1 MSKFQ
6 APLKSASKMNHAPL
20 PSRSELTN
28 GSTVAVIGGGPA
40 GAFFA
45 IHLLRRARELARTL
59 KLIIF
64 ERRRSVGT
72 GTERCGAES
81 WKGCNYCAGGIS
93 PKLHDLLEE
102 LGLRLPEEII
112 QCRIGSIS
120 IQGFW
125 KNIELEVPP
134 GREILSVYRGSR
146 PHARFEGYKNFDSF
160 LLDEALQ
167 SGAWLISGE
176 VIEVTYTEGGKP
188 AIHYR
193 VGGTELVL
201 EADLAVF
208 AAGVN
213 EEVGTP
219 LERSRMLQSLQR
231 LIPRF
236 RPPQV
241 RQALIFELEAKPKIP
256 ANLLG
261 TIHFVEYGSKALPL
275 EMCSLV
281 PKRGFITVVLVGE
294 GIDAVGD
301 LAEGLGIVKRFLELP
316 HIRKLV
322 SPRVHLS
329 PACICRPNMVVGSAK
344 HPFGDRVVAVGDM
357 VTARLYKDGILSAC
371 QTARGLAQTVL
382 ELGVD
387 AASLEE
393 GYGPTLRRFSR
404 GNRLASFVFLLHR
417 LFFSS
422 SVLSRVLYQ
431 AVITER
437 KGTPSSRRHLGKLL
451 WRIASGDDD
460 YQAIF
465 LSMLHPAT
473 IWSILTGGALITL
486 RNYLTEL
493 AFGLRWEGFGRF
505 TTGVAIERLEGKR
518 REFSRLMA
526 DASVKVP
533 GKLEFER
540 MYTIKIVAP
549 RQRILEQLGRFGET
563 DRGYLRPKW
572 VRIHRTAG
580 VPNTPGCVIQYEIGC
595 RHLCF
600 SLTLDQL
607 IGGHLAVYRV
617 NDGFARG
624 GMLLFEIEKLSEEA
638 CALSI
643 YVAFNFAR
651 GKTWVRRPLWWLFRL
666 LFPAFVHDVVW
677 NHSLCQLKD
686 IAEAIHEEHE
696 GLSRDSKAPD
706 LLTSAH

>member
-1 MSKFQ
+1 M
-6 APLKSASKMNHAPL
+6 
-20 PSRSELTN
+20 TD

-45 IHLLRRARELARTL
+45 IHLLRRARELTRTL
-59 KLIIF
+59 KVIIL
-64 ERRRSVGT
+64 ERRRSVSLQPARG
-72 GTERCGAES
+72 GAES

-93 PKLHDLLEE
+93 PKLHDVLEE

-112 QCRIGSIS
+112 QSRIGSIS

-134 GREILSVYRGSR
+134 GRELVSVYRGSR

-160 LLDEALQ
+160 LLDAALKA
-167 SGAWLISGE
+167 GAELIAGDA
-176 VIEVTYTEGGKP
+176 IDATYNERGKP
-188 AIHYR
+188 VIRYCA
-193 VGGTELVL
+193 GGTELRL

-213 EEVGTP
+213 EEVGTT

-231 LIPRF
+231 LIPSF
-236 RPPQV
+236 RPPRV
-241 RQALIFELEAKPKIP
+241 RQALIFELEAKPKVP
-256 ANLLG
+256 SNLLG

-281 PKRGFITVVLVGE
+281 PKRGFITVVLIGE
-294 GIDAVGD
+294 GVDKVTD
-301 LAEGLGIVKRFLELP
+301 LGESPGIVKRFLELP

-322 SPRVHLS
+322 SPRVQLS
-329 PACICRPNMVVGSAK
+329 TACICRPNMVVGSAR

-357 VTARLYKDGILSAC
+357 VTTRLYKDGILSAC
-371 QTARGLAQTVL
+371 QTARALAVTVL
-382 ELGVD
+382 GLGID

-393 GYGPTLRRFSR
+393 GYGPVLRRFRR

-437 KGTPSSRRHLGKLL
+437 KGTPSGQRHLGNIL

-465 LSMLHPAT
+465 LSMVHPAT
-473 IWSILTGGALITL
+473 VWSILKGGLVTL

-526 DASVKVP
+526 DASVTVP

-540 MYTIKIVAP
+540 MYTVKITAP
-549 RQRILEQLGRFGET
+549 RHRILEQLGRFGET
-563 DRGYLRPKW
+563 ERGYLKPKW
-572 VRIHRTAG
+572 VRIHRVSG
-580 VPNTPGCVIQYEIGC
+580 DPNAPGCVIQYEIGC
-595 RHLCF
+595 RHF
-600 SLTLDQL
+600 SFRLTLDQL

-617 NDGFARG
+617 TDGFARG
-624 GMLLFEIEKLSEEA
+624 GMLLFEIEKLSEEV

-651 GKTWVRRPLWWLFRL
+651 GRTWVTRPFWWLFRL
-666 LFPAFVHDVVW
+666 LFPAFVHDVLW

-686 IAEAIHEEHE
+686 IVEAIHQERE
-696 GLSRDSKAPD
+696 GGAKEPEAALGLVQK
-706 LLTSAH
+706 